1 MNRKATLTALALAL
15 CSLTGT
21 ASANDGLPTR
31 AVNALGAAVAAQGN
45 AALVQI
51 RRELK
56 ESALEAMKPFL
67 PDADKAPEQQPQ
79 PASTPTAQR

>member
-1 MNRKATLTALALAL
+1 MAHKATLAATVLFL
-15 CSLTGT
+15 GT
-21 ASANDGLPTR
+21 FSGLASADSLASR
-31 AVNALGAAVAAQGN
+31 AANALSVVIASQGD

-67 PDADKAPEQQPQ
+67 PEAPAPEPQ
-79 PASTPTAQR
+79 TPAETPVAQR